1 MNYHN
6 KLKNY
11 MVLGCVLTGLLS
23 QACGSV
29 VENEYGRLRVQGQ
42 EIVND
47 QGPLLIKSIGMG
59 NWMIQEG
66 YMMQSTDWLFVAL
79 PLSGLRQLTGFASRN
94 VAHERVIFLRWN
106 TSPPA
111 AQLR

>member
-1 MNYHN
+1 MNYLN

-47 QGPLLIKSIGMG
+47 QGPLLIKSIGT
-59 NWMIQEG
+59 E
-66 YMMQSTDWLFVAL
+66 
-79 PLSGLRQLTGFASRN
+79 TG
-94 VAHERVIFLRWN
+94 
-106 TSPPA
+106 
-111 AQLR
+111 